1 MLRFFFLFF
10 ISIVLFHS
18 AIASDCKTKSDA
30 PLCPDSGS
38 TILDETYPTQ
48 TYVVSVSGFHT
59 RSGYSQETSEKL
71 PTDFIISL
79 MQSYPNGAPEIIV
92 PAATE
97 DFALLVKSLEEKM
110 LASKMT
116 LAEVNKQLSNIRN
129 VATKYS
135 YTWQQDYFESF
146 INPETGRPVVR
157 EVSSY
162 QSLDSNYKKRA
173 LGSFSSPLSRCEI
186 ERGPPLE
193 DFLSHGITSGTN
205 SKSWGNGEMGGNIE
219 GLPGG
224 LCMKGNNQADDFV
237 AQYCGPKEKGNAVEL
252 DVGWMEVGHVDEV
265 VKVVPNFPKK
275 KPEECNF
282 SIWLASPKMGL
293 ETLKSP
299 SEANKKFIDL
309 SDLTEK
315 EGDQKIKDI
324 LNSLAG
330 RQLCNLL
337 KEYEINDTKIDSD
350 ASKPKAKGAF
360 LRRILDFTLIQN
372 AHAGVIVD
380 DQVGEQDCF
389 TQLKKVTNSEMAE
402 LMEKNDDFMTANNLI
417 QEKMDQNKKNMS
429 AKLQERLPHCKN
441 IKFIETPDLFYAHGL
456 AEVNGKV
463 QLAEPGNARSLF
475 PNPTNSVLANQSMIV
490 PKSPNKAFN
499 LKIKEDLEKQGLK
512 SKFVDTWNYAHTGD
526 GNMHCSSHSLTYC
539 RPRGLK

>member
-1 MLRFFFLFF
+1 M
-10 ISIVLFHS
+10 
-18 AIASDCKTKSDA
+18 DA

-48 TYVVSVSGFHT
+48 AFVVSVAGFHT
-59 RSGYSQETSEKL
+59 NPENSGEPDEKL
-71 PTDFIISL
+71 PTDFIVSIL
-79 MQSYPNGAPEIIV
+79 QSYPTGAPDILV
-92 PAATE
+92 PAASE
-97 DFALLVKSLEEKM
+97 DYDLLIKSLETKF
-110 LASKMT
+110 LASNMSQADVAKK
-116 LAEVNKQLSNIRN
+116 LASIKKIE
-129 VATKYS
+129 TKLS

-146 INPETGRPVVR
+146 INPDTGRPVVR

-162 QSLDSNYKKRA
+162 GRIGSKTKNNI
-173 LGSFSSPLSRCEI
+173 LGRFNSTASGCEI
-186 ERGPPLE
+186 EKGPPLTG
-193 DFLSHGITSGTN
+193 FLN
-205 SKSWGNGEMGGNIE
+205 SQIPNDGSSTSWGNGEMGGNIE

-252 DVGWMEVGHVDEV
+252 DIGWMEVGHVDEV

-330 RQLCNLL
+330 RQLCKLL

-441 IKFIETPDLFYAHGL
+441 IKFVETPDLFYAHGL
-456 AEVNGKV
+456 AEVDGKME
-463 QLAEPGNARSLF
+463 LAEPGNARSLF